1 VSDQILYQAGPDEVI
16 EYARIQEIAAG
27 NVLGPQPSD
36 THHDVI
42 VAFTGTGT
50 VRWDGGNHELV
61 NGQPVVLPH
70 GVHYELAPAPDQDLQ
85 VMIFGV
91 APKSQDAQER
101 A

>member
-1 VSDQILYQAGPDEVI
+1 MSDQVLYQAGPDEVI
-16 EYARIQEIAAG
+16 EYGRVQEVTSG

-42 VAFTGTGT
+42 VAFVGTGV
-50 VRWDGGNHELV
+50 VRWDGVDHDLI
-61 NGQPVVLPH
+61 NGRPVVLPH
-70 GVHYELAPAPDQDLQ
+70 GARYELEPAAGQDLQ

-91 APKSQDAQER
+91 APRSNNEQES

>member
-1 VSDQILYQAGPDEVI
+1 MSDQVLYQAGPDEVI
-16 EYARIQEIAAG
+16 EYARVQEVVSG

-42 VAFTGTGT
+42 VAFVGAGI
-50 VRWDGGNHELV
+50 VRWDGVDHELA
-61 NGQPVVLPH
+61 NGQRVVLPH
-70 GVHYELAPAPDQDLQ
+70 GVRYELEPAAGEDLK

-91 APKSQDAQER
+91 APKSDSEQES